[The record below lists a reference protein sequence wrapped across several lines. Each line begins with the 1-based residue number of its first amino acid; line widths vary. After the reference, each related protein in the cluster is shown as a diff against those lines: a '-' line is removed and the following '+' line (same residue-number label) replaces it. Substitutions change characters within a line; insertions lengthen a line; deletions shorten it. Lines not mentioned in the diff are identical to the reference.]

1 MTLAI
6 IIITILI
13 VMLLAFIIFKLSIPY
28 IRKIIFN
35 AINVACYV
43 NTYHYMDDEWTRVE
57 IGQERYYK
65 SLFNDKKNN
74 FAKDKTDF
82 IFWILY
88 TQFFNKLL
96 NCIPIDINKY
106 NNRCLSDGEERKT
119 EQCLDKYQQNQEV
132 EFIQY
137 ATENVIQ
144 TKKDIENVA
153 AEANKDSEN

>member
-82 IFWILY
+82 IF
-88 TQFFNKLL
+88 F
-96 NCIPIDINKY
+96 
-106 NNRCLSDGEERKT
+106 
-119 EQCLDKYQQNQEV
+119 
-132 EFIQY
+132 
-137 ATENVIQ
+137 
-144 TKKDIENVA
+144 
-153 AEANKDSEN
+153 

>member
-1 MTLAI
+1 M
-6 IIITILI
+6 
-13 VMLLAFIIFKLSIPY
+13 
-28 IRKIIFN
+28 
-35 AINVACYV
+35 
-43 NTYHYMDDEWTRVE
+43 E

-137 ATENVIQ
+137 ATENEIQ

>member
-1 MTLAI
+1 MLA

-13 VMLLAFIIFKLSIPY
+13 IVLLEFLIFKLSVPY
-28 IRKIIFN
+28 VKKIIFN
-35 AINVACYV
+35 AIDVACYV
-43 NTYHYMDDEWTRVE
+43 NTYHYMNDELARVK

-65 SLFNDKKNN
+65 SLFNDKKND
-74 FAKDKTDF
+74 FTKDKTDF

-137 ATENVIQ
+137 ATENEIQ

>member
-1 MTLAI
+1 MLATI
-6 IIITILI
+6 IIIILI
-13 VMLLAFIIFKLSIPY
+13 VMLLVFVIFKLSIPY
-28 IRKIIFN
+28 VRKIIFN

-43 NTYHYMDDEWTRVE
+43 NTYHYMNDEWTRVE

-82 IFWILY
+82 
-88 TQFFNKLL
+88 
-96 NCIPIDINKY
+96 PIDINKY

-119 EQCLDKYQQNQEV
+119 EQYLDKYQQNQEV

-137 ATENVIQ
+137 ATEDEMQ